1 VHDLA
6 TLYDSQPSHFEGF
19 TQIVLPGECEF
30 FSHFYWRGKK
40 YLAIYIKAYILDTLD
55 KEANYQCFLVS

>member
-1 VHDLA
+1 VHDLT

-30 FSHFYWRGKK
+30 FSHFYWRGKSTWQDISK
-40 YLAIYIKAYILDTLD
+40 LIFRYLR
-55 KEANYQCFLVS
+55 